1 MSNVYFEPWVGCQ
14 YSEGINGKRIMVL
27 GHVHV
32 CDGCNNCGVEKC
44 DDFSTQKVVEDYI
57 VWRKNGTIPSPGYEK
72 WLQTYLNFVKAFF
85 GFQPEPE
92 VEETDFWNKI
102 MFYNYLQLAVPTP
115 TTQAPHD
122 AYVRAQEPFIS
133 VINSYVAK
141 TEHSHPLGM
150 VVSTHFRCG
159 KGVKRG
165 LKNGALPFNID

>member
-32 CDGCNNCGVEKC
+32 CDGCDNCGVEKC

-92 VEETDFWNKI
+92 VEETDFSWPFPLQQPKLL
-102 MFYNYLQLAVPTP
+102 MMLMSELKSLLYLL
-115 TTQAPHD
+115 
-122 AYVRAQEPFIS
+122 
-133 VINSYVAK
+133 
-141 TEHSHPLGM
+141 
-150 VVSTHFRCG
+150 
-159 KGVKRG
+159 
-165 LKNGALPFNID
+165 

>member
-32 CDGCNNCGVEKC
+32 CDGCDNCGVEKC

-92 VEETDFWNKI
+92 VETFGTISCFTTIFSWPFPLQQPKLLMMLMSELKSLL
-102 MFYNYLQLAVPTP
+102 YLL
-115 TTQAPHD
+115 
-122 AYVRAQEPFIS
+122 
-133 VINSYVAK
+133 
-141 TEHSHPLGM
+141 
-150 VVSTHFRCG
+150 
-159 KGVKRG
+159 
-165 LKNGALPFNID
+165 

>member
-32 CDGCNNCGVEKC
+32 CDGCDNCGVEKC
-44 DDFSTQKVVEDYI
+44 EDFSTQKVVEDYI

-102 MFYNYLQLAVPTP
+102 TTIFSWPFPLQLPKLLMMLMS
-115 TTQAPHD
+115 
-122 AYVRAQEPFIS
+122 E
-133 VINSYVAK
+133 
-141 TEHSHPLGM
+141 
-150 VVSTHFRCG
+150 
-159 KGVKRG
+159 
-165 LKNGALPFNID
+165 LKSLLYLL